1 VIAYRDVEDA
11 LERANGTMFGLGASV
26 WSADPDRAAA
36 VAEQV
41 DAGMTW
47 INTHTAI
54 AFDQPFAGAKWSGI
68 GVEAGELGLDAYTD
82 VRVLHRV
89 K

>member
-1 VIAYRDVEDA
+1 VVAYRDVEDV
-11 LERANGTMFGLGASV
+11 LDRANGTMFGLGASA
-26 WSADPDRAAA
+26 WSADPERAAK
-36 VAEQV
+36 VAERV
-41 DAGMTW
+41 DAGTTW

-54 AFDQPFAGAKWSGI
+54 AFDQPFAGAKWSGF

-82 VRVLHRV
+82 VHVLHRA